1 MKPPKDERYFAGSEI
16 VATNI
21 MERMIK
27 KNVMVNNF
35 CQGFILPVVFFTFSM
50 DKFLLRYLSQ
60 SLFRFPKESGTFI
73 SLV

>member
-27 KNVMVNNF
+27 RNVMVNNF
-35 CQGFILPVVFFTFSM
+35 CQGFIFPVVFFTFSM

-60 SLFRFPKESGTFI
+60 SLFRFPKESGTLI